1 MNSLGEIQVI
11 KNQKNHSTG
20 SEMGNGKFETGT
32 ESLLSAAQDVKG

>member
-20 SEMGNGKFETGT
+20 SEMGNGKFETGNGKLVVCST
-32 ESLLSAAQDVKG
+32 RC